1 MNDVISLNIN
11 NVIEDYRLLYI
22 IDKEYK
28 YVIYTDINNENITKK
43 LYAIKVKSFVNNE
56 KTLPIS
62 DDEWKMIE
70 NKYHELI
77 KK

>member
-56 KTLPIS
+56 TTLPIS